1 MSIELTDEQKKLHS
15 ELVNYITDIEK
26 AMATVV
32 DNKDSENVSY
42 CLSERVSLL
51 STCPRMMELA
61 TSIYNWAKG
70 KAAEDALVNE
80 NIYNAKQSIQLNYFN
95 GRLAKWDGLYTRA
108 ERCSK
113 DLVHQIDGLRSI
125 LSYNKSLNIN

>member
-1 MSIELTDEQKKLHS
+1 MSIELQDNQKQAHQ
-15 ELVNYITDIEK
+15 ELIGLIADIEK
-26 AMATVV
+26 AMATTI
-32 DNKDSENVSY
+32 DSTNSENVSY
-42 CLSERVSLL
+42 CLNERVALL

-61 TSIYNWAKG
+61 TTIYNWAKG
-70 KAAEDALVNE
+70 RAAEDALTNK
-80 NIYNAKQSIQLNYFN
+80 NIYNAKQFIQIKYFN
-95 GRLAKWDGLYTRA
+95 GKLAKWDGLYARA